1 MRKRKFG
8 YRRRARL
15 DPQIWS
21 YFVDFFCRIGRKV
34 ETIRFTSLLGSSH
47 FNEHLGRRSFVQRET
62 TIRIQISGTWFIII
76 ETQLRLTGFSFSK
89 RPFWNSASSVNL
101 PRRVQHCF
109 LAYVLYLLFIFSYS
123 KGLWPPAP
131 IVYVLLDTWI
141 PFKGAKEQRS
151 NGRRRRRQRNK
162 GETTVNLTTNW
173 CVEKARI

>member
-1 MRKRKFG
+1 MRKRKCG
-8 YRRRARL
+8 YRWRARL

-76 ETQLRLTGFSFSK
+76 ETQLSLTGFSFSK
-89 RPFWNSASSVNL
+89 RTFWNSASSVNL

-109 LAYVLYLLFIFSYS
+109 LSYVLYLLFIFSYS
-123 KGLWPPAP
+123 KGKEDQHTSPFMRKQGFENNSPRYLNQPKGFDANSPK
-131 IVYVLLDTWI
+131 LL
-141 PFKGAKEQRS
+141 
-151 NGRRRRRQRNK
+151 
-162 GETTVNLTTNW
+162 
-173 CVEKARI
+173 